1 MKRFLRATVL
11 FLSLFLSG
19 FSARAQAY
27 QHDPTFS
34 PLQVKRSNAGVSA
47 IIVQPDGKILI
58 NGTYDF
64 LNDAAASGI
73 TRLHPDGSLDTTFQ
87 EPKEAEAARF
97 VARRADGKI
106 VAASFTDDWPREPK
120 MTLHL
125 LGPDGNREATF
136 PTNLSGFDS
145 PENIFT
151 VLPDNKILV
160 GLGSYAA
167 GAYITRIHR
176 LNPDGT
182 IDPGFST
189 ENQKMGYVRD
199 MVVQPDGKTLAVG
212 EFQHPDVQISLQMIR
227 LNPDGSFDNSF
238 PWITGDQLFAIAL
251 QPNGKILIGRNG
263 YGTGTG
269 IIRLNSD
276 GTADNSFKA
285 APLPN
290 GFYYSVFSVVLQ
302 PDGKILASTHWSDPA
317 EKDPF
322 GHGQVIRLNSDG
334 SYDAGFDS
342 GTGAEYS
349 IPLLALQQNG
359 NVLAG
364 GNFATY
370 SGQAKAG
377 IFCLNGTN
385 GGLDNSFKAKLETE
399 GLIRE
404 LIRQGDGKLLI
415 GGAFHLAGGQQ
426 YAGLARLNT
435 DGTVDPGFQAISAPA
450 AVHALKNAD
459 PVRALA
465 IQSDHKI
472 VVGGPFSS
480 PDSYETQMLKRLNAD
495 GSPDASFSP
504 QTPQR
509 EFLNTVAVQADDK
522 ILVGLSGSPFNVPR
536 LFRLNADGTTDN
548 TFQIAPGLASHV
560 NQVLVQA
567 DGKVLASGTFTV
579 NNTNQKLLRFNPD
592 GTLDETFQPVAANHL
607 INHVKCLPDGR
618 IFVAGGFSG
627 IGATPVLRLA
637 RLQADGTLD
646 DSFHS
651 PLLANDFIRNLHV
664 QADGK
669 VLLTGSF
676 PSVNRKVLRLNADG
690 TLDNSFA
697 TPEFASHPYFDAVL
711 GHGDKVVLAARG
723 KLFQITALLEQAI
736 TFAPLPGKITTD
748 AAFVL
753 SASAS
758 SGLPVAFAV
767 LSGPATVAGNTVTLT
782 GEPGTVTIRAIQAGN
797 EVYKPA
803 PAVEQ
808 SFAVQP
814 APKPGPDPME
824 VRTFPNPAPGQFM
837 VKLADDLLVSS
848 IGLFDAMGKPVAA
861 NFVRMPFGYKVQAP
875 GAQPGLYVLEL
886 QTDKGRISKRIA
898 FR

>member
-1 MKRFLRATVL
+1 MNLFLRATA
-11 FLSLFLSG
+11 LSLFLSLSG
-19 FSARAQAY
+19 FSAWAQAY

-34 PLQVKRSNAGVSA
+34 PLQVKRSNAEVSA

-58 NGTYDF
+58 NGTYHF
-64 LNDAAASGI
+64 LNNAPVRGL
-73 TRLHPDGSLDTTFQ
+73 TRLHPDGSLDPTFQ
-87 EPKEAEAARF
+87 EPKEAEDVRF

-106 VAASFTDDWPREPK
+106 VAASFTNNWPREPK

-125 LGPDGNREATF
+125 LGPNGNGEASF
-136 PTNLSGFDS
+136 PTTLSGFTN
-145 PENIFT
+145 PANIFA

-167 GAYITRIHR
+167 GAYATRIHR

-189 ENQKMGYVRD
+189 VNQKMGYITD
-199 MVVQPDGKTLAVG
+199 MVVQPDGKTLLVG
-212 EFQHPDVQISLQMIR
+212 EFQHPDVQLSLQMIR
-227 LNPDGSFDNSF
+227 LNADGSFDHSF
-238 PWITGDQLFAIAL
+238 PWITGDQLFALAL
-251 QPNGKILIGRNG
+251 QPNGKILVGRNG

-269 IIRLNSD
+269 IFRLNSD
-276 GTADNSFKA
+276 GTVDNSFKA
-285 APLPN
+285 APLPH
-290 GFYYSVFSVVLQ
+290 GFYYSVYSFVVQ
-302 PDGKILASTHWSDPA
+302 PDGKIVAGSHWSDPA
-317 EKDPF
+317 ENDPF
-322 GHGQVIRLNSDG
+322 GHGQVIRLNADG

-349 IPLLALQQNG
+349 IPLLSLQPNG

-377 IFCLNGTN
+377 VFCLNGTN
-385 GGLDNSFKAKLETE
+385 GSLNNSFKAKLETE
-399 GLIRE
+399 GFITD
-404 LIRQGDGKLLI
+404 LIRQGDGKLLVS
-415 GGAFHLAGGQQ
+415 GGFHVAGGQQ
-426 YAGLARLNT
+426 YAGLTRLNA
-435 DGTVDPGFQAISAPA
+435 DGTVDLGFQAVSAPG
-450 AVHALKNAD
+450 AVHVLNAD

-465 IQSDHKI
+465 VQSDYKI
-472 VVGGPFSS
+472 VVGGRFSS
-480 PDSYETQMLKRLNAD
+480 PDSYETQMLKRLNSD
-495 GSPDASFSP
+495 GSPDASFLP
-504 QTPQR
+504 QTPQG
-509 EFLNTVAVQADDK
+509 EFLNAVAVQADDK
-522 ILVGLSGSPFNVPR
+522 IVVGLSGSPFNVPR

-548 TFQIAPGLASHV
+548 SFQITPGLASHV
-560 NQVLVQA
+560 SQVLVQA
-567 DGKVLASGTFTV
+567 DGKVLANGTFTV
-579 NNTNQKLLRFNPD
+579 NNSSQKLLRFNPN
-592 GTLDETFQPVAANHL
+592 GTLDETFQPVTANHL
-607 INHVKCLPDGR
+607 INQVKLQPDGR
-618 IFVAGGFSG
+618 ILIAGGFSG

-637 RLQADGTLD
+637 RLQADGSLD

-697 TPEFASHPYFDAVL
+697 TPEFASYPYFDAVL
-711 GHGDKVVLAARG
+711 GQGDKVVLASQG
-723 KLFQITALLEQAI
+723 KLFRITAPLEQTI
-736 TFAPLPGKITTD
+736 TFGPLPGKITTD
-748 AAFVL
+748 AGFFL

-758 SGLPVAFAV
+758 SGLPVTFVV

-782 GEPGTVTIRAIQAGN
+782 GEPGTVTIRAIQAGDG
-797 EVYKPA
+797 VYKPA

-808 SFAVQP
+808 SFAVQS
-814 APKPGPDPME
+814 APEPGPDSME

-837 VKLADDLLVSS
+837 VKLAGDLLVSS

-861 NFVRMPFGYKVQAP
+861 TFVRMPFGYKVQAP